1 MKDNDYKEIEKH
13 LVEDEQIALFLQG
26 KMGSAEEQL
35 FMAELKQNNDLRQ
48 RAISQAYLIKG
59 MKQSDDEMLQ
69 LIKQQSRDEIYKI
82 VGIRRPK
89 KYVRWLAVA
98 ASIVLIAFVGLKSY
112 DYYDTVNLGKQYANT
127 FPVSTIIRGEADE
140 DVENELTDLFNK
152 VANGEDLDNT
162 TARLDSLWQ
171 LSKQDVYNGY
181 TNYAPYIGWNLSI
194 AYLQNYNKNKA
205 KKVLEEMAKQ
215 YPHDTPI
222 GDRIKELLNRL

>member
-1 MKDNDYKEIEKH
+1 M
-13 LVEDEQIALFLQG
+13 
-26 KMGSAEEQL
+26 
-35 FMAELKQNNDLRQ
+35 
-48 RAISQAYLIKG
+48 
-59 MKQSDDEMLQ
+59 
-69 LIKQQSRDEIYKI
+69 
-82 VGIRRPK
+82 
-89 KYVRWLAVA
+89 
-98 ASIVLIAFVGLKSY
+98 
-112 DYYDTVNLGKQYANT
+112 
-127 FPVSTIIRGEADE
+127 
-140 DVENELTDLFNK
+140 TDLFNK